1 MTATASFNL
10 ARFARALEERD
21 AELLTGFY
29 VDDAELILVDRDHPP
44 RTPRVLRGR
53 DAIARYH
60 RNICGRDMTHR
71 VTNTLVTGARAAV
84 AEECRYPDGTR
95 ILSLTMLELTDGRIA
110 SQLAIQAW
118 DDP

>member
-1 MTATASFNL
+1 MKATASFDL

-29 VDDAELILVDRDHPP
+29 MDDAELVVVDRDHPP

-60 RNICGRDMTHR
+60 RDICGQDMTH
-71 VTNTLVTGARAAV
+71 LVTSELVSGARAAV

-95 ILSLTMLELTDGRIA
+95 ILSLAMLELTDGRIV
-110 SQLAIQAW
+110 SQLAVQAW